1 MKRTKQQHIV
11 ELADLGL
18 TREERAALKPRYEH
32 VLGLACR
39 TLAEWHMNMEGLSDL
54 EAKAATGIVKAVL
67 EAQPHCNVMVGE
79 E

>member
-1 MKRTKQQHIV
+1 
-11 ELADLGL
+11 
-18 TREERAALKPRYEH
+18 
-32 VLGLACR
+32 
-39 TLAEWHMNMEGLSDL
+39 MNMEGLSDL